1 MDKNRAC
8 GKKRLGRR
16 QPEQTTAPTLA
27 ASNLWGGMPGRNR
40 TRNHLLRRQVLYPLS
55 YGHTKVRRGASLL
68 VGVRGF
74 EPPTSCSQSRRA
86 TGLRYTPKIPLNI
99 PVLETPGQ
107 TGACQEGV
115 SPCRIGDLPSPQ
127 VCHPPDRVFQYRWHG
142 THRHAACS
150 KQRDCCGIHRR
161 MTETKRTKRGTHE
174 KRNPFI

>member
-8 GKKRLGRR
+8 GKKRLGRK
-16 QPEQTTAPTLA
+16 QPGQTTAPTLA

-86 TGLRYTPKIPLNI
+86 TGLRYTPNIPLNI
-99 PVLETPGQ
+99 PVHETPGQ
-107 TGACQEGV
+107 TGACRGGDA
-115 SPCRIGDLPSPQ
+115 PCRIADLALPRTRA
-127 VCHPPDRVFQYRWHG
+127 PPDRIFQYRWHG

-150 KQRDCCGIHRR
+150 KPCDYSGIHRR
-161 MTETKRTKRGTHE
+161 MTEILRGTHE